1 MLRGRVSKVKAN
13 VGAVGHESHGCD
25 STDWRTP
32 VPLPNLE
39 HWKDRLDYRSYY
51 AVLNMGHT

>member
-1 MLRGRVSKVKAN
+1 MKAN